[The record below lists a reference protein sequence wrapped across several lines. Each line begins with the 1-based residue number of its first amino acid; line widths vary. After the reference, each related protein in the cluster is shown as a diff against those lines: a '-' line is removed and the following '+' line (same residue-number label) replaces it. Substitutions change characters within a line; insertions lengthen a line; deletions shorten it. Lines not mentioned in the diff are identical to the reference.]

1 MDRQVLEKRM
11 KMLGCYMGELCQTTI
26 VNSHVGLKEL
36 LMSFL
41 EQGEYDRAT
50 CGPIAATVFSFLLS
64 IYRVT
69 QSKVT
74 FQINTLVN
82 PIKLSMKSIRN
93 VPEHLINTVDEVVG
107 GWSKVFLSGKS
118 DSFSEIGK
126 VGAAIGEVSWK
137 KKVKLVL

>member
-50 CGPIAATVFSFLLS
+50 CGPIAATVFSFLLYIQGDLVES
-64 IYRVT
+64 DVLDKYPGESYKIKHEEY
-69 QSKVT
+69 SKCARA
-74 FQINTLVN
+74 FN
-82 PIKLSMKSIRN
+82 KHRR
-93 VPEHLINTVDEVVG
+93 
-107 GWSKVFLSGKS
+107 
-118 DSFSEIGK
+118 
-126 VGAAIGEVSWK
+126 
-137 KKVKLVL
+137 